1 MSWHKV
7 TSFIVNILETFLIQ
21 KVIVYHNTLNKFI
34 NMNIHCIETFAFN
47 EKATKLCFW
56 EKNSHLIYVFFQTDM
71 LKGQLTIEI
80 FWHSILSHS
89 LL

>member
-1 MSWHKV
+1 MTKFLNIAEGQNVKSIRKCKGMSWHKV

-47 EKATKLCFW
+47 EKATKLCF
-56 EKNSHLIYVFFQTDM
+56 
-71 LKGQLTIEI
+71 
-80 FWHSILSHS
+80 
-89 LL
+89 